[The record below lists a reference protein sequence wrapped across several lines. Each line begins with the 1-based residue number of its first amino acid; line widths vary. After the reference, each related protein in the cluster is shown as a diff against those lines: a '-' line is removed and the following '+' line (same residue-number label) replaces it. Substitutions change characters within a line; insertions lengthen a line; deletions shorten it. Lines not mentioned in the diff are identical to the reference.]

1 MKHSFL
7 IVLTFFSVNIAFSQN
22 TRLMVSDI
30 QAQAIGNGEIQITWQ
45 VPTLPETMEPNTIS
59 IQLYRTQEP
68 KAGSKALEGIAPIAT
83 LPYTTRS
90 YTDYLGAKGTY
101 YYTAIL
107 LQSGQG
113 LELVVPGTN
122 STVEGIQIQPAS
134 PGAQEIQRETIQEGP
149 NKSTGLRNTPLPYLR
164 LMLNQS
170 PNKDTPLNPER
181 SQEEAKLHAP
191 GTEAA
196 MPRIALPPQ
205 HIFRQEQENESV
217 GEDFILQEIVNNH
230 LKTENYQLAEQSLRD
245 FLSIKRSKDATDRG
259 TFYLGEA
266 LLYQGKYRQALSCF
280 LAVQDRF
287 PDLTTRWIQAA
298 LNGYQL
304 PIVE

>member
-1 MKHSFL
+1 MKQSFL
-7 IVLTFFSVNIAFSQN
+7 IVLSLLSVHIVFSQN

-30 QAQAIGNGEIQITWQ
+30 KAQVTADGEITVTWKL
-45 VPTLPETMEPNTIS
+45 PALPESLGPDS
-59 IQLYRTQEP
+59 LSVQLYRTQEQ
-68 KAGSKALEGIAPIAT
+68 KAGSKALEGLSPIAT
-83 LPYTTRS
+83 LPYNTSS
-90 YTDYLGAKGTY
+90 YTDYPGTKGTY

-107 LQSGQG
+107 LQADRG

-122 STVEGIQIQPAS
+122 STVEGIQIQPSS
-134 PGAQEIQRETIQEGP
+134 PHTQEIQRETIQDGP

-164 LMLNQS
+164 LMLRQTPS
-170 PNKDTPLNPER
+170 KEIPLNPER
-181 SQEEAKLHAP
+181 SQKAISQSTLEGVDLS
-191 GTEAA
+191 
-196 MPRIALPPQ
+196 LPPQ
-205 HIFRQEQENESV
+205 HIFRQEQEEESV
-217 GEDFILQEIVNNH
+217 GEDFILREIVNNH
-230 LKTENYQLAEQSLRD
+230 LRTEEYQLAEQSLRD
-245 FLSIKRSKDATDRG
+245 FLNIKRSKDATDRG

>member
-1 MKHSFL
+1 M
-7 IVLTFFSVNIAFSQN
+7 IVLTFLSVHIAFSQN

-30 QAQAIGNGEIQITWQ
+30 QAQATTDGEITVTWKL
-45 VPTLPETMEPNTIS
+45 PALPENLEPDS
-59 IQLYRTQEP
+59 LSLQLYRTQEQ
-68 KAGSKALEGIAPIAT
+68 KSGSKALEGIAPIAT

-90 YTDYLGAKGTY
+90 YTDYPGTKGTY
-101 YYTAIL
+101 YYTVIL
-107 LQSGQG
+107 LQDNRGFG
-113 LELVVPGTN
+113 LVIPGTN

-134 PGAQEIQRETIQEGP
+134 PHTQEIQRETIQEGP

-164 LMLNQS
+164 LMLRQ
-170 PNKDTPLNPER
+170 TPSTEIPINPER
-181 SQEEAKLHAP
+181 SQKAISQSTPEGSSLS
-191 GTEAA
+191 
-196 MPRIALPPQ
+196 LPPQ
-205 HIFRQEQENESV
+205 HIFRQEQEEDSV

-230 LKTENYQLAEQSLRD
+230 LRTEEYQLAEQSLRD

-287 PDLTTRWIQAA
+287 PDLTTRWIRAA